1 MSHIL
6 CSSFMVRKD
15 LSWPVKL
22 FFAKSQSNYG
32 RIFQQ
37 RNNNFFCYGGSY
49 VFLAKDFCLSY
60 SAQRISFSLML
71 CKTWD
76 HPLSKILTS
85 TQNNWKKYLHHV
97 KRKQFLFHTKQL
109 EKDQT
114 YRRNIYVFW
123 GQDMVRTNL
132 EDMDL
137 WGGAVLDKFCKVL
150 LAMGHFKWERNWK
163 KCRLIFGWPFH
174 LPQMWQSLGWKVLL
188 NCVVVVWDGK

>member
-6 CSSFMVRKD
+6 CSSVMVRKD

-22 FFAKSQSNYG
+22 FFAKSHSKYG
-32 RIFQQ
+32 RIYQQ

-85 TQNNWKKYLHHV
+85 TQNNWKKYLHHE
-97 KRKQFLFHTKQL
+97 KRKKISPHTKQL

-114 YRRNIYVFW
+114 DWRNIYVFW

-132 EDMDL
+132 GDLDL
-137 WGGAVLDKFCKVL
+137 WGGRSRQIL
-150 LAMGHFKWERNWK
+150 
-163 KCRLIFGWPFH
+163 
-174 LPQMWQSLGWKVLL
+174 QSVTCHWSF
-188 NCVVVVWDGK
+188 

>member
-6 CSSFMVRKD
+6 CSSVMVRKD

-22 FFAKSQSNYG
+22 FFAKSHSKYG
-32 RIFQQ
+32 RIYQQ

-71 CKTWD
+71 CKSWD

-97 KRKQFLFHTKQL
+97 KRKQFLPPHTTTGKRPNRQEEHL
-109 EKDQT
+109 CFLRSRHGKNQF
-114 YRRNIYVFW
+114 RGHGFM
-123 GQDMVRTNL
+123 GPL
-132 EDMDL
+132 
-137 WGGAVLDKFCKVL
+137 LDKFCKVL
-150 LAMGHFKWERNWK
+150 LAMGHFK
-163 KCRLIFGWPFH
+163 
-174 LPQMWQSLGWKVLL
+174 
-188 NCVVVVWDGK
+188 

>member
-6 CSSFMVRKD
+6 CSSLMVRKD

-22 FFAKSQSNYG
+22 FFAKSQSKYG
-32 RIFQQ
+32 RIYQQ
-37 RNNNFFCYGGSY
+37 SNNNFFCYGGSY

-97 KRKQFLFHTKQL
+97 KRKQFLPHTKQL
-109 EKDQT
+109 EKDQRD
-114 YRRNIYVFW
+114 RRNIYVF
-123 GQDMVRTNL
+123 
-132 EDMDL
+132 
-137 WGGAVLDKFCKVL
+137 
-150 LAMGHFKWERNWK
+150 
-163 KCRLIFGWPFH
+163 
-174 LPQMWQSLGWKVLL
+174 
-188 NCVVVVWDGK
+188 

>member
-6 CSSFMVRKD
+6 CSSVMVRKD

-22 FFAKSQSNYG
+22 FFAKSHSKYG
-32 RIFQQ
+32 RIYQQ

-71 CKTWD
+71 CKSWD

-97 KRKQFLFHTKQL
+97 KRKQFLPHTKQQ

-114 YRRNIYVFW
+114 DRRNIYVF
-123 GQDMVRTNL
+123 
-132 EDMDL
+132 
-137 WGGAVLDKFCKVL
+137 
-150 LAMGHFKWERNWK
+150 
-163 KCRLIFGWPFH
+163 
-174 LPQMWQSLGWKVLL
+174 
-188 NCVVVVWDGK
+188 